1 MLRLVSYR
9 GVLTLASDTDALYLA
24 IMPLFRFLHPPLR
37 VPWGQVRVSDGPLGT
52 VAVELA
58 GVTTLRLARRT
69 WESLEIG

>member
-1 MLRLVSYR
+1 
-9 GVLTLASDTDALYLA
+9 
-24 IMPLFRFLHPPLR
+24 
-37 VPWGQVRVSDGPLGT
+37 VRVSDGPLGT